1 MLIGVTV
8 AKKSSMAQIGGVL
21 TFLGSLVYLYVF
33 FTWYG
38 GGAAA
43 GSWLNAAAFL
53 APIIVGVAL
62 FFAVTLFFTGIGTIA
77 GKAQVKQDMA
87 WRFVSTAAITFVIIS
102 GGTGW
107 FYWSVLALLLTFI
120 GAMLSY

>member
-1 MLIGVTV
+1 MLISVNM
-8 AKKSSMAQIGGVL
+8 AKKNSMKQIGGIL

-38 GGAAA
+38 SGAAA
-43 GSWLNAAAFL
+43 GAWLSAAAFL
-53 APIIVGVAL
+53 APIIIGVAL
-62 FFAVTLFFTGIGTIA
+62 FFAITLFFSGIGIA
-77 GKAQVKQDMA
+77 AGQAKMKEEML
-87 WRFVSTAAITFVIIS
+87 WKFVSTSAIAFVILT

-120 GAMLSY
+120 GAMFAY